1 MDILRIFTG
10 NSKST
15 PKDVAK
21 DRLQLILIH
30 DRGNMSSELLERLK
44 ADILKVISN
53 YAEFDCSDVDINL
66 TTAEEND
73 GNVPALVASIPIKNT
88 RFR

>member
-1 MDILRIFTG
+1 MDILKIFS
-10 NSKST
+10 NSTKSA

-21 DRLQLILIH
+21 DRLKLILIH
-30 DRGNMSSELLERLK
+30 DRGNLSSDLLERLK
-44 ADILKVISN
+44 ADILKVISS

-88 RFR
+88 RLR

>member
-1 MDILRIFTG
+1 MDILKIFS
-10 NSKST
+10 NSSKSA

-21 DRLQLILIH
+21 DRLKLILIH
-30 DRGNMSSELLERLK
+30 DRGNLSSDLLERLK
-44 ADILKVISN
+44 ADILKVISS

-66 TTAEEND
+66 TTAEENN

-88 RFR
+88 RLR